1 MGEGG
6 HAFYEE
12 ITLNLVYQNS
22 YRTMDVNKVDI
33 VGRRHLPA
41 FVYNCNSSKCIQLC
55 QHAPTLA
62 KQRYKLVEFNV

>member
-6 HAFYEE
+6 HTFYEE

-33 VGRRHLPA
+33 VGDVGICL
-41 FVYNCNSSKCIQLC
+41 FVY
-55 QHAPTLA
+55 
-62 KQRYKLVEFNV
+62 